1 MSFCSA
7 RPAFRRAFVA
17 ALACLLTF
25 PAAVSL
31 SAQAPVATFHV
42 TTRIVVLDV
51 VVKDKKGNII
61 TNLSKNDFTVLEDR
75 QPQTIRTFE
84 PPSAH
89 VMPPDTA
96 NQLVVTSAADLPK
109 IGDAPITI
117 LVLDELNTQFSD
129 MAYARHE
136 LEKYL
141 LAQPDILKQPT
152 ALLVASNTRFQLL
165 QDFTQKRADV
175 LSALKKHFPEYPWKL
190 QQSGKSGPG
199 AAERIAQSMASLLQI
214 AEATRGTRGRKNVIW
229 VGVNAPGVDLV
240 GADPVTIKVMGD
252 LTRRLTQ
259 TLLADR
265 VTLNYINP
273 TANDSSTVG
282 LMVGDD
288 DDATMVDTDPFGADV
303 DFNQFAPATGG
314 QILFSRNDIDAEIK
328 TTIDQGSNYYTLSY
342 SPTNANEDAAKYR
355 NIRIKMS
362 NPDLIAVTREGYYP
376 ESANANNSAADTTLT
391 EDQRKKFLQL
401 DLSQAA
407 TSTIEYNGLPITAK
421 PGPDAATWT
430 ITVPANTLSWTPRTD
445 GSLFAEVTSMS
456 VAFDKPAKDG
466 KSHLLAHQAK
476 EVQAVRKVGE
486 APPDLVE
493 FQVPVTIP
501 KGAKRL
507 RFVIRDA
514 VSGKIGTADAML
526 P

>member
-1 MSFCSA
+1 
-7 RPAFRRAFVA
+7 
-17 ALACLLTF
+17 
-25 PAAVSL
+25 
-31 SAQAPVATFHV
+31 
-42 TTRIVVLDV
+42 
-51 VVKDKKGNII
+51 
-61 TNLSKNDFTVLEDR
+61 
-75 QPQTIRTFE
+75 
-84 PPSAH
+84 
-89 VMPPDTA
+89 
-96 NQLVVTSAADLPK
+96 
-109 IGDAPITI
+109 
-117 LVLDELNTQFSD
+117 
-129 MAYARHE
+129 
-136 LEKYL
+136 
-141 LAQPDILKQPT
+141 
-152 ALLVASNTRFQLL
+152 
-165 QDFTQKRADV
+165 
-175 LSALKKHFPEYPWKL
+175 
-190 QQSGKSGPG
+190 
-199 AAERIAQSMASLLQI
+199 
-214 AEATRGTRGRKNVIW
+214 
-229 VGVNAPGVDLV
+229 VNAPGVDLV

>member
-1 MSFCSA
+1 
-7 RPAFRRAFVA
+7 
-17 ALACLLTF
+17 
-25 PAAVSL
+25 
-31 SAQAPVATFHV
+31 
-42 TTRIVVLDV
+42 
-51 VVKDKKGNII
+51 
-61 TNLSKNDFTVLEDR
+61 
-75 QPQTIRTFE
+75 
-84 PPSAH
+84 
-89 VMPPDTA
+89 
-96 NQLVVTSAADLPK
+96 
-109 IGDAPITI
+109 
-117 LVLDELNTQFSD
+117 
-129 MAYARHE
+129 
-136 LEKYL
+136 
-141 LAQPDILKQPT
+141 
-152 ALLVASNTRFQLL
+152 
-165 QDFTQKRADV
+165 
-175 LSALKKHFPEYPWKL
+175 
-190 QQSGKSGPG
+190 
-199 AAERIAQSMASLLQI
+199 
-214 AEATRGTRGRKNVIW
+214 
-229 VGVNAPGVDLV
+229 
-240 GADPVTIKVMGD
+240 
-252 LTRRLTQ
+252 
-259 TLLADR
+259 